1 MRASAV
7 DCGFFVANGSMKVR
21 SLLRGSS
28 TATLVW
34 IAAAVPARAQ
44 DAILLQQSLQPDES
58 GLASVL
64 IDRHRLLLV
73 RTKKEKGAQHVVEV
87 TLDAQPPVTLS
98 LRCIDQAAA
107 RQLVDALRPGG
118 PALLDVTGRCRL

>member
-1 MRASAV
+1 MTT
-7 DCGFFVANGSMKVR
+7 GSKI
-21 SLLRGSS
+21 G
-28 TATLVW
+28 
-34 IAAAVPARAQ
+34 AAAIALAAGQLAVAPAQAQ
-44 DAILLQQSLQPDES
+44 DAVLLQQSLQPDEA

-73 RTKKEKGAQHVVEV
+73 RMKKEKGVQHVIEV
-87 TLDAQPPVTLS
+87 VLDAQPPVTLS

-118 PALLDVTGRCRL
+118 PAILDITGRCRL